1 VKINLN
7 LAETLCANYQSGGLG
22 FTAHLGQLAVQ
33 SQLCQCSPNTSPSIG
48 GSKLVTHLLDG
59 DHHAN
64 FLATVGHEN
73 EAEFLAVFKTV
84 DDGLGTHLQAPLIKQ
99 YKYYMPK
106 IDLLS
111 TKKML
116 QLNNIHFLDFK
127 EAIGIL
133 FYASQTIASGAI
145 KISISPNYL
154 AGEVVT
160 VFHDQE
166 KNFHFWLLFC
176 YAMSIL

>member
-1 VKINLN
+1 LI
-7 LAETLCANYQSGGLG
+7 CALG
-22 FTAHLGQLAVQ
+22 FIPQIRQFNQRIPAK
-33 SQLCQCSPNTSPSIG
+33 NTG
-48 GSKLVTHLLDG
+48 VNCGKHFRHLLDCHIHTDIVFG
-59 DHHAN
+59 SVTLKN
-64 FLATVGHEN
+64 Y
-73 EAEFLAVFKTV
+73 AEFLAVFETV